1 MLLLKESFW
10 GLVPQAL
17 FVFFMLNEL
26 EDIFSTAL
34 DPGEGLGS
42 LDMFSQIG
50 IIIANIVIGLSF
62 SISLITLAYAGI
74 LFMTTMGDPKSVDK
88 ARNAFV
94 YSLIAG
100 LISIMTLVIKA
111 AVLHAAGVRSPDIV
125 DVPNF

>member
-1 MLLLKESFW
+1 
-10 GLVPQAL
+10 
-17 FVFFMLNEL
+17 MLNEL